1 MHRVRMQE
9 HRMETTADRLEAAYR
24 TDGPRLW
31 RSVLAY
37 SGDVEIASDAVAEA
51 FAQALARGEHV
62 RNPVSWVWR
71 VAFLVAGDELRRRRE
86 VSSYPVD
93 TSYSDPD
100 PIPDLVRALSSLS
113 PHQRLAVVL
122 HDYADRPTTEIAAL
136 IGSSTATVHVHL
148 SKGRRRLRSILEEGT

>member
-1 MHRVRMQE
+1 
-9 HRMETTADRLEAAYR
+9 
-24 TDGPRLW
+24 
-31 RSVLAY
+31 
-37 SGDVEIASDAVAEA
+37 
-51 FAQALARGEHV
+51 
-62 RNPVSWVWR
+62 
-71 VAFLVAGDELRRRRE
+71 
-86 VSSYPVD
+86 VD